1 MPRSWLS
8 RRRRASSLSLS
19 EERSSDT
26 WTPLA
31 CERRSSKHCCLV
43 AVHWPLAF
51 ALGWPRA
58 GESREAKPISQNPS
72 PPPKAW
78 SPPRAP
84 YPENIR
90 MSDTSWGEKV
100 KLIIWIFLDGL
111 ERFFTQNKLLK
122 LLSLALAFLIWFTV
136 STQEQGDRLLQDVP
150 LRVLHSP
157 TTIITNV
164 VPKAVNVRVRGPLA
178 VVNDLDPEGI
188 EVIVDV
194 SELDPGN
201 YVIGPEEVH
210 HIPSTVEVRQ
220 IDPPYIPI
228 NLERKIVRDLPVSPQ
243 IVAGQL
249 PSDRVIIGSTVEPS
263 TVQLAGPE
271 SKVNRIEHLVTERIV
286 IPENAASQHTFLV
299 NVVPPGQHMTITPAR
314 VKVTVTIDEVVE
326 KRLDHLTPKR
336 PPRVRIPS
344 GTSLSVTLRGP
355 RTFLDKIGPD
365 DIIVSVN
372 VAGLSRGEHEVTPSI
387 ALPDE
392 FRDWVQVIAIEPP
405 SLTVR
410 VR

>member
-1 MPRSWLS
+1 MN
-8 RRRRASSLSLS
+8 
-19 EERSSDT
+19 E
-26 WTPLA
+26 
-31 CERRSSKHCCLV
+31 
-43 AVHWPLAF
+43 
-51 ALGWPRA
+51 
-58 GESREAKPISQNPS
+58 
-72 PPPKAW
+72 
-78 SPPRAP
+78 
-84 YPENIR
+84 
-90 MSDTSWGEKV
+90 TSWGEKI

-122 LLSLALAFLIWFTV
+122 LLSLALAFLIWLTV
-136 STQEQGDRLLQDVP
+136 STQEMGDRLLQDVP

-164 VPKAVNVRVRGPLA
+164 VPKGVDVRVRGPLA
-178 VVNDLDPEGI
+178 VINDLDPQSI

-201 YVIGPEEVH
+201 YVIGPEEVN

-228 NLERKIVRDLPVSPQ
+228 NLERKIIRDLPVSPQ

-249 PSDRVIIGSTVEPS
+249 PSNRVIIGSTVEPP

-271 SKVNRIEHLVTERIV
+271 SKVNRIEHLTTERIV
-286 IPENAASQHTFLV
+286 IPGNVASQYTSWV
-299 NVVPPGQHMTITPAR
+299 SITPPGQHMTITPTR
-314 VKVTVTIDEVVE
+314 VKVTVTIDEMVE
-326 KRLDHLTPKR
+326 KRLDHLAPKL

-344 GTSLSVTLRGP
+344 GTAFSVTLRGP
-355 RTFLDKIGPD
+355 HTFLDKIGPN

-372 VAGLSRGEHEVTPSI
+372 AAGLSRGEHEVTPSI

-410 VR
+410 IR